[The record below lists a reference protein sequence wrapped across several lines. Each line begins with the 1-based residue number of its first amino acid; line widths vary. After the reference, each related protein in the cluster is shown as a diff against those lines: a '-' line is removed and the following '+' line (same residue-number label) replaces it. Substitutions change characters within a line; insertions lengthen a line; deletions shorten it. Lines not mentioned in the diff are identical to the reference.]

1 MAGVSPLPA
10 GVAERPHGPK
20 NFDLFSAVAE
30 LRWRMLVNSLRTV
43 RGRLELVSRVV
54 VGLSVTMLA
63 VGGAALMAAAGLFC
77 GGGTSSG
84 ISGHRAVADFRVL
97 AALSGVGIAGVGAIR
112 IRDVAAISDDF
123 LDVLVAG
130 IFLRADRAGLPGEYF
145 VACWRCSAES
155 RWRGRRYCPGRRWRW
170 CGFVLANLL
179 FRGRS
184 VFGWNGG
191 WRNARRAKYWEC
203 CFFS

>member
-63 VGGAALMAAAGLFC
+63 VGGAAMMAPLAYF
-77 GGGTSSG
+77 
-84 ISGHRAVADFRVL
+84 AVAEHHPEYLAIALWLIFGFWQLYPVL
-97 AALSGVGIAGVGAIR
+97 GSLASVPFEFATLLRFPMTFSTYWWLAFFYGLIEPVCLVSILWLLAMLGGIA
-112 IRDVAAISDDF
+112 VA
-123 LDVLVAG
+123 
-130 IFLRADRAGLPGEYF
+130 
-145 VACWRCSAES
+145 
-155 RWRGRRYCPGRRWRW
+155 
-170 CGFVLANLL
+170 
-179 FRGRS
+179 
-184 VFGWNGG
+184 
-191 WRNARRAKYWEC
+191 
-203 CFFS
+203 